1 MRGIKLNK
9 IQADEEDKSTEQPLC
24 EECGSVKVLEDGKYI
39 CPNCDAQID
48 YFGEDDEDNT

>member
-1 MRGIKLNK
+1 LNK